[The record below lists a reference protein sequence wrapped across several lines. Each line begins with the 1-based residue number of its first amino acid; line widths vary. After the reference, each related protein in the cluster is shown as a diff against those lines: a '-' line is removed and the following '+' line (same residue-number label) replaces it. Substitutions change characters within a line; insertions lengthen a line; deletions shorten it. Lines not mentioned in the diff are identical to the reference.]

1 MGLLT
6 AILILEVRPM
16 IALIHMRIP
25 RSLLIVMCVTAPGA
39 AIAQGPACPGG
50 RASTATRL
58 DTWVEPHAREVVA
71 QQVFKSITELGYT
84 FADTTGP
91 YVTAPKFSWPT
102 NSTFPLWR
110 SLVYPGATL
119 TIAVDTAGPWSRVRL
134 ETRLACDTDQRPPP
148 GFPPDVDFQTFVVTE
163 THDAAWRAI
172 VSPLHR
178 LKVRTFAQSCA
189 PLPEGDDNIAVCRQ
203 MAKADPP
210 SPDALRQY
218 VLALARFYHV
228 RDAWKAFAEL
238 VALEGERASTYG
250 EVARAMLDA
259 GQFEDA
265 LKLSERATVLWPA
278 DAKMAYQLGR
288 ARLGL
293 HQLEPAAEAF
303 AAAIAHDSS
312 LADTHTYAAVTATKL
327 DRPDEARQHC
337 ATARRFLEAALA
349 DRAADVDAWLGLAYC
364 ASVFDHD
371 REAVSYFARAR
382 AISASRAG
390 VTSELVDLI
399 RGSYAVV
406 GDQPPAPVPDRK

>member
-1 MGLLT
+1 
-6 AILILEVRPM
+6 M

-189 PLPEGDDNIAVCRQ
+189 PLPEGDDKIAVCRQ
-203 MAKADPP
+203 MAKKPCGNTFSHSPASIMSETRGRRLP
-210 SPDALRQY
+210 SWLHSRGSVRAPTAKSPGPCSTPASLRM
-218 VLALARFYHV
+218 LSSSLSARPSSGRRTRRWPTSLGV
-228 RDAWKAFAEL
+228 R
-238 VALEGERASTYG
+238 GSAST
-250 EVARAMLDA
+250 
-259 GQFEDA
+259 
-265 LKLSERATVLWPA
+265 S
-278 DAKMAYQLGR
+278 
-288 ARLGL
+288 
-293 HQLEPAAEAF
+293 
-303 AAAIAHDSS
+303 
-312 LADTHTYAAVTATKL
+312 
-327 DRPDEARQHC
+327 
-337 ATARRFLEAALA
+337 
-349 DRAADVDAWLGLAYC
+349 
-364 ASVFDHD
+364 
-371 REAVSYFARAR
+371 
-382 AISASRAG
+382 
-390 VTSELVDLI
+390 
-399 RGSYAVV
+399 
-406 GDQPPAPVPDRK
+406 